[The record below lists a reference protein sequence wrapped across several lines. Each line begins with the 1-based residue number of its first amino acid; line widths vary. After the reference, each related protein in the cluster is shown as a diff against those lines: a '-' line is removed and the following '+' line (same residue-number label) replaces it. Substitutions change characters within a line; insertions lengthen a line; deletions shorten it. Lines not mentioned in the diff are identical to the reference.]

1 MIRLTDT
8 SLGTLL
14 VTRLL
19 ILTIINNEAQVQQN
33 VLDRGK

>member
-14 VTRLL
+14 VTRL

>member
-1 MIRLTDT
+1 MMIRLTDT

-14 VTRLL
+14 VTRL
-19 ILTIINNEAQVQQN
+19 TIINNEAQVQHN